1 MIKYIPLLN
10 PRVDP
15 LGLLE
20 DDEHLYAAL
29 EEAALCQS
37 PHMIRDLFTIIL
49 VFCQVTDPLCLWDKF
64 KEYLSEDFKIRLER
78 QDSVDAEHLADVV
91 LNKCLLVIEDAVL
104 ALNGQPLKEYGLP
117 QPSNS
122 EQFDNREYLKETS
135 YDLVALEDVVRKNEE
150 SLNDEQKFAYNQ
162 IITSVNN
169 NEGRIYFLEAPGGTR
184 KTFLINLILAKV
196 RSTRDI
202 ALAVVSSGIAAT
214 LLEGGRTAHA
224 TFKLPLNL
232 TTSVTP
238 FCNISK
244 QSNFAEVLKDTK
256 LIVWDEITMAHKGG
270 VEALN
275 RSLKDI
281 RGNKR
286 LMGGVTILLAG
297 DFRAD
302 STSSTKRDQ
311 N

>member
-1 MIKYIPLLN
+1 M
-10 PRVDP
+10 
-15 LGLLE
+15 
-20 DDEHLYAAL
+20 
-29 EEAALCQS
+29 
-37 PHMIRDLFTIIL
+37 
-49 VFCQVTDPLCLWDKF
+49 
-64 KEYLSEDFKIRLER
+64 
-78 QDSVDAEHLADVV
+78 LANVV
-91 LNKCLLVIEDAVL
+91 LNKCLSVIEDAVL
-104 ALNGQPLKEYGLP
+104 ALGGQPLKEYGLP
-117 QPSNS
+117 QPSKS
-122 EQFDNREYLKETS
+122 KQFDNREYLKETS
-135 YDLVALEDVVRKNEE
+135 YDLVALEDVVRNNEE

-169 NEGRIYFLEAPGGTR
+169 NEGRIYFLDAPGGTG

-202 ALAVVSSGIAAT
+202 ALAVASSGIAAT

-270 VEALN
+270 VDALN

-286 LMGGVTILLAG
+286 SNGWCNGFTGWRL
-297 DFRAD
+297 
-302 STSSTKRDQ
+302 
-311 N
+311 

>member
-1 MIKYIPLLN
+1 
-10 PRVDP
+10 VD
-15 LGLLE
+15 
-20 DDEHLYAAL
+20 
-29 EEAALCQS
+29 
-37 PHMIRDLFTIIL
+37 
-49 VFCQVTDPLCLWDKF
+49 V
-64 KEYLSEDFKIRLER
+64 
-78 QDSVDAEHLADVV
+78 EHLADVA
-91 LNKCLLVIEDAVL
+91 LNKCLSVIEDSVL
-104 ALNGQPLKEYGLP
+104 ALGGQPLKEYGLP
-117 QPSNS
+117 EPSKS

-135 YDLVALEDVVRKNEE
+135 YDLVALEDVVKNNEE

-169 NEGRIYFLEAPGGTR
+169 NEGRIYFLDAPDGTG

-202 ALAVVSSGIAAT
+202 AVASSGIAAT

-232 TTSVTP
+232 TTSATP

-270 VEALN
+270 VEVLN

-281 RGNKR
+281 RENKM
-286 LMGGVTILLAG
+286 LMGGVTVLLAG
-297 DFRAD
+297 DFRQTLPVVPKGTRTNEVKSCLKR
-302 STSSTKRDQ
+302 STL
-311 N
+311 